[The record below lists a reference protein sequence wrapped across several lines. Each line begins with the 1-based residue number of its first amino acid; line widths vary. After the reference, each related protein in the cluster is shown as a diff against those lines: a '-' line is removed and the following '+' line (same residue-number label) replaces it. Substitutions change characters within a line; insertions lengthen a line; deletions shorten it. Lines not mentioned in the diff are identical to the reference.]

1 MPADY
6 HVHRPDES
14 DAHVE
19 KAPDTSPWM
28 TVLVVLAILAGFGS
42 HCGRAYWIKSQGVAL
57 VPTQAHAVT
66 PVPFYLQNDPR

>member
-28 TVLVVLAILAGFGS
+28 TVLVVLAILAAVIGFLI
-42 HCGRAYWIKSQGVAL
+42 WL
-57 VPTQAHAVT
+57 TT
-66 PVPFYLQNDPR
+66 L